1 MARGCCYVCIAQS
14 LKAIQ
19 SAVAT
24 SARENTA
31 AAAQEAQH
39 LLQGGSR
46 RPRKHSL
53 QANRTKKRKRHAV
66 RSRNSYVDAVLNDEE
81 VRSVRHTK
89 LSARLRELAL
99 HVCQIICVSVVGLYL
114 MLRSFRMV
122 ETTTQTSKIGLSS
135 NEVGATSSSK

>member
-1 MARGCCYVCIAQS
+1 MVVIVYCIAQS

-31 AAAQEAQH
+31 AAAQEAQQ
-39 LLQGGSR
+39 LLQGGPR

-53 QANRTKKRKRHAV
+53 QAKRAKKRKRHAV

-81 VRSVRHTK
+81 VRSVRYTYK
-89 LSARLRELAL
+89 VVCTTARARSTMSA
-99 HVCQIICVSVVGLYL
+99 G
-114 MLRSFRMV
+114 
-122 ETTTQTSKIGLSS
+122 
-135 NEVGATSSSK
+135 